1 MKKTPS
7 TYTVKKLKDG
17 DYEVTLHNQT
27 KVFNLKE
34 VVLNFMEAQKSF
46 KEIDSQRKLNRAILQ
61 NIKDNHNDVI
71 AMFLKLPKVKRAALV
86 NYIQLDEKI
95 ATDDVKFRDV
105 KRRHDKLKEE
115 LDTIHEVIP
124 KEDKKL
130 TKSEERRIQA
140 LKKSK

>member
-1 MKKTPS
+1 MKKTSP
-7 TYTVKKLKDG
+7 TYSVKKLKDG

-34 VVLNFMEAQKSF
+34 VMLNFMEAQKSF
-46 KEIDSQRKLNRAILQ
+46 KEVDSHRKLNRAILQ

-71 AMFLKLPKVKRAALV
+71 GMFNKLPKVKRAALV

-105 KRRHDKLKEE
+105 KRRHDKLKTE
-115 LDTIHEVIP
+115 LANIHAVIP
-124 KEDKKL
+124 QEDKKL
-130 TKSEERRIQA
+130 TKSEQRRIES
-140 LKKSK
+140 LKKNK